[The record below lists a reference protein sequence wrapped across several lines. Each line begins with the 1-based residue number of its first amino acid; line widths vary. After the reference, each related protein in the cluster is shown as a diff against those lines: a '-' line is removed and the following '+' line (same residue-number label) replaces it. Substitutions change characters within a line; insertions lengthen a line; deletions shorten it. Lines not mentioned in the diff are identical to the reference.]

1 MATVTSGVQRFSRRV
16 QLDDYYAPY
25 PFQNSFHSS
34 PKKHRLLGGAAGPGK
49 TIGLIM
55 DHLVACS
62 EFAPSEAQQVKT
74 LLLRRTE
81 KKLRATL
88 LARAEEKIPRELY
101 RTFNKSMGAAKIV
114 WLNGAETWF
123 GSMQYEHDVW
133 GWQGQWLK
141 IGYDELT
148 EFTFKQWASTAAWNR
163 CPVSPY
169 ATKDGATNPI
179 GVGAKWVRSI
189 FVHGKPAKEME
200 ENQRRI
206 YRAEDYG
213 YFPATYLDNPIYAND
228 PEFAANIRRSYS
240 ARVAEA
246 LLTGAW
252 EVGGGYFE
260 GAWDEAYDVYPA
272 ESVVVRPHWRKWLS
286 GDWGF
291 EHDSAIYKH
300 CMDDQGIVRTYGELV
315 VNHLDAEALGER
327 IAKWCVD
334 VDGKPEKFEG
344 FAFSHDAFASHREG
358 HSINSVAE
366 RVGLVMAKY
375 GLPYPVISTRDALG
389 REQLTYEMLAKRV
402 KVGVTRNEA
411 GEQVAKLVG
420 AWQIAD
426 TCPQLIDTI
435 QIAPRDEDDVERVAE
450 FLGDDPLQG
459 AGYGLY
465 WLFGGPSQKP
475 RELRIQE
482 KLEQRLGYPAEQAK
496 PEQYTNVMMQRAIV
510 EQSER
515 RADRPLR
522 ISRRR
527 R

>member
-1 MATVTSGVQRFSRRV
+1 MATVTSGAQRFSRRV
-16 QLDDYYAPY
+16 QLDDYYGPY
-25 PFQNSFHSS
+25 PFQNAFHSS

-62 EFAPSEAQQVKT
+62 EFPPDQAQQVKT

-88 LARAEEKIPRELY
+88 LARAEEKIPKELY

-179 GVGAKWVRSI
+179 GVGADWTEHL
-189 FVHGKPAKEME
+189 FVLGKPAVEMD
-200 ENQRRI
+200 ENQRRQ

-213 YFPATYLDNPIYAND
+213 YFPATYLDNPVYAND
-228 PEFAANIRRSYS
+228 PEFIRQLDSYPAAIRD
-240 ARVAEA
+240 A
-246 LLTGAW
+246 LKFGKW
-252 EVGGGYFE
+252 GVSGGYFQ

-272 ESVVVRPHWRKWLS
+272 ESVQLRPHWRKWLS

-291 EHDSAIYKH
+291 EHNFAIYKH
-300 CMDDQGIVRTYGELV
+300 CLDDLGIVRTYAEIV
-315 VNHLDAEALGER
+315 DNHHDAEQLGER

-334 VDGKPEKFEG
+334 VDGKPERME
-344 FAFSHDAFASHREG
+344 AFSLSHDAFAQKQDTNPIALRIGAVLRKH
-358 HSINSVAE
+358 
-366 RVGLVMAKY
+366 
-375 GLPYPVISTRDALG
+375 GLPEPESSTRDALG
-389 REQLTYEMLAKRV
+389 REQLMYEMLAKRV

-411 GEQVAKLVG
+411 GEQVPKFVG

-426 TCPQLIDTI
+426 TCQHLIRTI
-435 QIAPRDEDDVERVAE
+435 PRAPRDEDDVERVAE

-465 WLFGGPSQKP
+465 WLFGGPAQKP
-475 RELRIQE
+475 RELRMQE
-482 KLEQRLGYPAEQAK
+482 KLEKRLGYPVEQAT
-496 PEQYTNVMMQRAIV
+496 PEQYTNVMMQRQIV